1 MTLAAIT
8 APAAGDESGLH
19 DIINV
24 DLKLREDRITNVRLL
39 VSLSPL
45 LPLLAKLVPS
55 ASMLFKR
62 CRVIFEDSHG
72 PEVDV

>member
-1 MTLAAIT
+1 MTLVAIT

-24 DLKLREDRITNVRLL
+24 DQKSREDRITNVRLL

-45 LPLLAKLVPS
+45 LPLLVKLVQS
-55 ASMLFKR
+55 AVDDLQ
-62 CRVIFEDSHG
+62 
-72 PEVDV
+72 EVWSYI

>member
-1 MTLAAIT
+1 MTLATIT
-8 APAAGDESGLH
+8 APAAGDEPGLH

-24 DLKLREDRITNVRLL
+24 DLKSREDRITSVRLL
-39 VSLSPL
+39 
-45 LPLLAKLVPS
+45 
-55 ASMLFKR
+55 R